1 MSSKI
6 KVEANIIGYGELRH
20 SPEIVEMMQKIADTA
35 LAQLGDGYTSE
46 VHHLVGMPIFSK
58 AVINVYAESASA
70 RRENYRDN
78 TIMKAVF
85 GSG

>member
-1 MSSKI
+1 MNKV
-6 KVEANIIGYGELRH
+6 KVEADLAGYSELRN
-20 SPEIVEMMQKIADTA
+20 SPEIVEMMQRIADTA

-46 VHHLVGMPIFSK
+46 VQHYTGSDELPGK
-58 AVINVYAESASA
+58 AVVKVYAESASA
-70 RRENYRDN
+70 RRENYKDN

>member
-1 MSSKI
+1 MSKV
-6 KVEANIIGYGELRH
+6 KVEANFAGYAELRD
-20 SPEIVEMMQKIADTA
+20 SPEIIELMQGIADRA

-46 VHHLVGMPIFSK
+46 VQHYTDGALPGK
-58 AVINVYAESASA
+58 AVVKVSAESRAA
-70 RRENYRDN
+70 RRENYKND